1 MLLGLAGVVTSL
13 LGALIVGV
21 GTYFAYRDRDDND
34 KSDWA
39 FILTLSGT
47 VLFFLGW
54 LLFLAYLFF
63 SRGLDLSGEAF
74 KELSGILPDPDLVRK
89 QIVESTNDQFRSFVD
104 C

>member
-1 MLLGLAGVVTSL
+1 MLLGFAGIGVSLAG
-13 LGALIVGV
+13 ALVIGV
-21 GTYFAYRDRDDND
+21 GTYMSYRDRDKDD

-63 SRGLDLSGEAF
+63 SRGLDLNGEAF
-74 KELSGILPDPDLVRK
+74 KQLSGILPDPDMVRK
-89 QIVESTNDQFRSFVD
+89 HIVESSNEEFRSFVD